1 MSATRKVL
9 IDILLL
15 AVLLLVAL
23 LLAGMA
29 SQLIPGCMTCG
40 PIFAI
45 TFWVI
50 SASAL
55 QPVLWAMNISQGERW
70 VSELIRFGITAT
82 KSA

>member
-15 AVLLLVAL
+15 A
-23 LLAGMA
+23 GMA
-29 SQLIPGCMTCG
+29 SQLSPGCMTCG

-45 TFWVI
+45 AFCAI

-55 QPVLWAMNISQGERW
+55 QPVLRVMNISQGERW
-70 VSELIRFGITAT
+70 VSELIQFGITAT